1 MTVTV
6 QADVGGHVITLDVN
20 GARLLLDRHT
30 AMRVASYLSQTLDA
44 LYSDDSAAITR
55 EKLAEHYL
63 SDLVCSTAVRPTQ
76 EAH

>member
-1 MTVTV
+1 MTVSV
-6 QADVGGHVITLDVN
+6 QADVCGHVITLDVN

-44 LYSDDSAAITR
+44 LYSDDKAALCS

-63 SDLVCSTAVRPTQ
+63 SDAVCVTEVRLPIG
-76 EAH
+76 AH